1 MAYHWV
7 KEAGLANLGKSRLY
21 RGAVF
26 RPYVGSMGRK
36 LWQTLLA
43 YTINIPTWARGQLC
57 PLSLRRLEDFASF
70 PSV

>member
-26 RPYVGSMGRK
+26 RPKLGGVGCG
-36 LWQTLLA
+36 
-43 YTINIPTWARGQLC
+43 
-57 PLSLRRLEDFASF
+57 
-70 PSV
+70 